1 MWPVWPNR
9 PDSTGWR
16 RRSTPSPT
24 TSGWRTEATTPSIRY
39 RNPYLAAK
47 ALASLDKLSGG
58 RVVAGMAAGYLRS
71 EFTVLG
77 ADWDHRGALF
87 DDALDAMR
95 AAWSGETVE
104 IGGPFPA
111 SGHTQLPLPS
121 RVGGPPVWIGGNSGA
136 ARRRV
141 ADKGDG
147 WMPIAQG
154 EAMAKITR
162 TPPLESIAQ
171 LAEMV
176 ADIERRRAERGGG
189 TLDVCFA
196 PFGDQAD
203 PSAWS
208 KQIRRDLPAYVDA
221 GVTWLMIE
229 PYARSLSEFRD
240 AVAVIADEVVAGSS

>member
-1 MWPVWPNR
+1 MWPVWPSR

-16 RRSTPSPT
+16 RRSSPSPT
-24 TSGWRTEATTPSIRY
+24 TSGWRTEATTPSIRSSRCPSWLRQRAKVKLLTFVLVAGY

-71 EFTVLG
+71 EFTVSG
-77 ADWDHRGALF
+77 ADWDHRERCSTTPWTRC
-87 DDALDAMR
+87 DAVG
-95 AAWSGETVE
+95 SGETVE

-176 ADIERRRAERGGG
+176 ADIERRRAERAAARW
-189 TLDVCFA
+189 TCA
-196 PFGDQAD
+196 SHR
-203 PSAWS
+203 SAT
-208 KQIRRDLPAYVDA
+208 RRTRRLGASRSGETCPR
-221 GVTWLMIE
+221 TWM
-229 PYARSLSEFRD
+229 P
-240 AVAVIADEVVAGSS
+240 V